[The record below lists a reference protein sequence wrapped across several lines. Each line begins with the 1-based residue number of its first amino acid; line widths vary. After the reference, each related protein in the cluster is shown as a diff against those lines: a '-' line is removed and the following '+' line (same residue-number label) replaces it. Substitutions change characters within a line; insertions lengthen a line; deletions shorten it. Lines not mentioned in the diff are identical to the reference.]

1 MTLIIQSWQGRLGNN
16 ILQILR
22 AIILSIQKKDGLIVF
37 PPHHMLTSTQ
47 IEISA
52 YRGTTNTIDTFFNL
66 KKFGLD
72 DVEPYIFKDLFTQY
86 IKPKFKIN
94 KYIQTPSS
102 ALYIHLR
109 SGDIFSSRPHAAY
122 VPPPLYYYKEIS
134 KNYNSVFIIAEDN
147 KHPCIN
153 ELDKINNIN
162 ISYNSLE
169 KDLVTLSSAENLAIG
184 FGTFGFLIYLINPYL
199 KNLYIPRYCLD
210 ELPKGSWGDDIKL
223 SIIDLPNYIKV
234 GKWINTIEQRK
245 ILCEYCIYNSER

>member
-1 MTLIIQSWQGRLGNN
+1 M
-16 ILQILR
+16 
-22 AIILSIQKKDGLIVF
+22 
-37 PPHHMLTSTQ
+37 
-47 IEISA
+47 EIK
-52 YRGTTNTIDTFFNL
+52 N
-66 KKFGLD
+66 
-72 DVEPYIFKDLFTQY
+72 
-86 IKPKFKIN
+86 KIN
-94 KYIQTPSS
+94 ATRIINNFLNRYFLFLK
-102 ALYIHLR
+102 
-109 SGDIFSSRPHAAY
+109 GFSTS
-122 VPPPLYYYKEIS
+122 LQENI
-134 KNYNSVFIIAEDN
+134 
-147 KHPCIN
+147 
-153 ELDKINNIN
+153 DKINNIN